1 MQVTVRFG
9 ICGEI
14 FIHQTILM
22 RVIKLGSFMRITRK
36 KCLKELNF
44 FGESFGLTTS
54 LWNFSSTWE
63 LSHLHKSTKTSRQTL
78 NDRYSKLM
86 SLFTSMIHNTS
97 VTTCMSSMQGSTL
110 RWVKRKEISLQ

>member
-1 MQVTVRFG
+1 MQVTVSFG

-22 RVIKLGSFMRITRK
+22 RVIKLDSFTRNMK
-36 KCLKELNF
+36 KRCLKVSNF

-78 NDRYSKLM
+78 NDRYSKLT
-86 SLFTSMIHNTS
+86 SLFTSMIHNTL
-97 VTTCMSSMQGSTL
+97 VTTCMSSMQG
-110 RWVKRKEISLQ
+110 